1 MGSPDVLPRCGR
13 SWGRRVTIRHLR
25 TVCLA
30 CNRAEG
36 TLMCDLCSR
45 LVDAEK
51 DADRKRGKLSVVR
64 EPK

>member
-1 MGSPDVLPRCGR
+1 
-13 SWGRRVTIRHLR
+13 
-25 TVCLA
+25 
-30 CNRAEG
+30 
-36 TLMCDLCSR
+36 MCDLCSR